1 MENTTELNYLRSRRE
16 AEIAMRD
23 LEAEAANVAKR
34 YKKGV
39 KALAMHVWEIDK
51 EIDGMTDVM
60 PGMSALDTM
69 DVDLKRLV
77 ADPTLDNIRVENN
90 V

>member
-23 LEAEAANVAKR
+23 LESEAANVSKR

-51 EIDGMTDVM
+51 EIDGMTDLI
-60 PGMSALDTM
+60 PGTGVLETM

-77 ADPTLDNIRVENN
+77 ADPTLNNIRLENN